1 MEKLKKLEEREERL
15 KKQKRELMKKVN
27 NQKRKD
33 RNHHMIKFGTMVEA
47 HLDIDHL
54 NIYEKRELLNTVGQY
69 IKEKMPDHLKKEN
82 YDGSTNEDNIYT
94 FKLSDNEL
102 FEDQVENNENA
113 NRHNSTSDT
122 GQTDSYGQINN
133 DTNSYS

>member
-33 RNHHMIKFGTMVEA
+33 RNHHMIKFGTMVET

-69 IKEKMPDHLKKEN
+69 VKEKIPSHLTKKH
-82 YDGSTNEDNIYT
+82 YDGNTTAENIYT
-94 FKLSDNEL
+94 YKLNDNEL
-102 FEDQVENNENA
+102 FEDQEEQKDNTNMNNSPFDNNHNYTQNDENNDS
-113 NRHNSTSDT
+113 HN
-122 GQTDSYGQINN
+122 
-133 DTNSYS
+133 